1 MCWNAEVS
9 IQTYIFAIICLIIGY
24 NYGFPIRK
32 LIFMLVFSNIQL
44 IEYFL
49 WKNINNKKNNEFY
62 SKLGYLNITLEPIA
76 ACLLIDNLKLRY
88 SSLIISTLLFI
99 IYTLIYYKKID
110 FSTSISKNGFL
121 QWNSLKFY
129 DHGFYYSII
138 WFLFFFGGIFLSKD
152 IFIIS
157 ISLLTFIYTLYNL
170 SKHNGFA
177 SYWCSISNLLWLY
190 VIGWIIYKNYKK

>member
-9 IQTYIFAIICLIIGY
+9 IQTYIFAIICLILGY
-24 NYGFPIRK
+24 SYGFPIRK

-88 SSLIISTLLFI
+88 SSLILSTLLFI
-99 IYTLIYYKKID
+99 IYTFIYYKKID